1 MSEVEP
7 EWLGDV
13 RTTKLTRL
21 GQNGSAIISRFSA
34 HAHLEGPSPASK
46 SSRCGKVSLG
56 NKGFGLWATRGLG
69 NKGLPRAFWTL

>member
-34 HAHLEGPSPASK
+34 HAHLEGPSPAST
-46 SSRCGKVSLG
+46 SSRCGKVSTS
-56 NKGFGLWATRGLG
+56 NR
-69 NKGLPRAFWTL
+69 PRRTSSVRIAASSSP